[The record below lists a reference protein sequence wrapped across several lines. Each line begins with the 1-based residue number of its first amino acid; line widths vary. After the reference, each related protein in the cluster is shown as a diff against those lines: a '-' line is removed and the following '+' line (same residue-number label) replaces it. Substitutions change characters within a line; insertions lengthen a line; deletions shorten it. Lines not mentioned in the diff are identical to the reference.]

1 MNKTTSLS
9 IVASLALLVIPAETA
24 FASEVNAK
32 DSAQTLRKH
41 VATKQVRISQPG
53 SDRMLNP
60 QPLPPGKTFKTTG
73 KFVSDRMLNPQ
84 PLPPKDAGLSQRG
97 IIIVGGK
104 GQFGSDRMLN
114 PQPLP
119 PKARTTVL
127 AGYGSDRML
136 NPQPLPPKDKTAAF
150 KSYGSDRMLNPQPL
164 PPKATVAVM
173 KNYGSDRSL
182 NPQPLPPK
190 ETLKLMVR

>member
-60 QPLPPGKTFKTTG
+60 QPLPPKDKFATFK
-73 KFVSDRMLNPQ
+73 N
-84 PLPPKDAGLSQRG
+84 
-97 IIIVGGK
+97 
-104 GQFGSDRMLN
+104 
-114 PQPLP
+114 
-119 PKARTTVL
+119 
-127 AGYGSDRML
+127 YGSDR
-136 NPQPLPPKDKTAAF
+136 A
-150 KSYGSDRMLNPQPL
+150 LNPQPL

>member
-73 KFVSDRMLNPQ
+73 KFGSDRMLNPQ

-119 PKARTTVL
+119 PKDKFATFKN
-127 AGYGSDRML
+127 YGSDR
-136 NPQPLPPKDKTAAF
+136 A
-150 KSYGSDRMLNPQPL
+150 LNPQPL